1 MERIRMR
8 KKKKMLSGVRSG
20 ITVYGGLPGKNRAG
34 QQDGSAW
41 VLNAVSV
48 CLLAAAWW
56 NAVLSVFPFDISR
69 AWLYGCLAA
78 IAAALNLLHRKAG
91 RRTAVCIFLLSG
103 VLIAAGCL
111 VASYVPLQAG
121 ARTVGA
127 AAAAATIP
135 LLESWT
141 LVKKTGRG
149 KAAAGLLIPVPLIA
163 AACAGSFQPAV
174 PCWLLLIAGGFYFA
188 SGSGMAGHR
197 SGISAWIR
205 SCAVL
210 AVLCLAAVLSASAG
224 RLLDIGRSAPGGYYQ
239 EGRDWFSTGIA
250 ERLERM
256 VSGLTPDETGE
267 ETDSSVEDPQAEPED
282 GQEVQE
288 EIPERETGQGI
299 LEEDGGMEDLNSL
312 SRYTPTDAAVGD
324 VTVDERPSGT
334 VYVPEHYGITYTG
347 NAWIDMEDYGQR
359 NWETV
364 YGSGQYVD
372 TSAPET
378 LLEACQ
384 SYPSDLS
391 ELEGLIG
398 SGWDTSSIESVGRE
412 IDREFAL
419 RAVYD
424 TAPGATPQD
433 EDFVEYFLFERGRG
447 FCVHFASA
455 AVLLYRMSGYPA
467 RYVSGYAVPASAFRE
482 TENGEYQA
490 QIDGTMGHAWAQ
502 VYDGQTGVWLNEEHT
517 PSRAA
522 SSTEQNT
529 DIPQPDSGGRENAE
543 PEGQND
549 IARAAERLL
558 TGLLILAA
566 VILTVLVQAGIRRR
580 RLRRKFSRK
589 RNGEGIICMY
599 DSILSTSKFI
609 GCSSGKMPDEELT
622 GRLSEEFP
630 EITARE
636 WKWMEERTLESMFY
650 HLEKEEDE
658 WKKMAELYC
667 RFQWAARGRMNRRKR
682 WMYDYISCCGCV
694 YKYTNK

>member
-1 MERIRMR
+1 
-8 KKKKMLSGVRSG
+8 
-20 ITVYGGLPGKNRAG
+20 
-34 QQDGSAW
+34 
-41 VLNAVSV
+41 
-48 CLLAAAWW
+48 
-56 NAVLSVFPFDISR
+56 
-69 AWLYGCLAA
+69 
-78 IAAALNLLHRKAG
+78 
-91 RRTAVCIFLLSG
+91 
-103 VLIAAGCL
+103 
-111 VASYVPLQAG
+111 
-121 ARTVGA
+121 
-127 AAAAATIP
+127 
-135 LLESWT
+135 
-141 LVKKTGRG
+141 
-149 KAAAGLLIPVPLIA
+149 
-163 AACAGSFQPAV
+163 
-174 PCWLLLIAGGFYFA
+174 
-188 SGSGMAGHR
+188 
-197 SGISAWIR
+197 
-205 SCAVL
+205 
-210 AVLCLAAVLSASAG
+210 
-224 RLLDIGRSAPGGYYQ
+224 
-239 EGRDWFSTGIA
+239 
-250 ERLERM
+250 
-256 VSGLTPDETGE
+256 
-267 ETDSSVEDPQAEPED
+267 
-282 GQEVQE
+282 
-288 EIPERETGQGI
+288 
-299 LEEDGGMEDLNSL
+299 
-312 SRYTPTDAAVGD
+312 
-324 VTVDERPSGT
+324 
-334 VYVPEHYGITYTG
+334 
-347 NAWIDMEDYGQR
+347 MEDYGQR

-398 SGWDTSSIESVGRE
+398 SGWDTGSIESVGRE